1 MTPLLLP
8 TLDTDAEFAR
18 ITAALTP
25 ARLSG
30 RKLPPHCPC
39 SPLPDAA
46 VRTAVTVRKAKLG
59 RLQTHYGPV
68 DVPLI
73 RSASSPSPTTPR
85 GSCKPS
91 APDPS
96 RRSTTA
102 RTSTSSPRHSRSSST
117 ACPRWGFSSRSTA
130 KPSWLPRL
138 ISLSAMRTRS
148 TRTCSASSRKLLRQ
162 RCIRARTDRIGA
174 LSPRVVADAVNK
186 GSALTSNRE
195 KYQAMQERIRTEY
208 AAQLGE
214 NRWAQVAIGGSE
226 GLFSILYPTGVTGAM
241 LADLNVTAA
250 NSSRTCAQPPASK
263 PSRSNNS
270 KCCGTSPSSSTR
282 SSRTELILQE

>member
-18 ITAALTP
+18 ITAALTRRGFLGGS
-25 ARLSG
+25 AAALSTLALVG
-30 RKLPPHCPC
+30 C
-39 SPLPDAA
+39 SSEDGGGGAEGET
-46 VRTAVTVRKAKLG
+46 RTV
-59 RLQTHYGPV
+59 QTHYGPWMF
-68 DVPLI
+68 PLI

-102 RTSTSSPRHSRSSST
+102 RTSTSSPQHSRSSST

-162 RCIRARTDRIGA
+162 RCIRARTIG
-174 LSPRVVADAVNK
+174 
-186 GSALTSNRE
+186 
-195 KYQAMQERIRTEY
+195 
-208 AAQLGE
+208 
-214 NRWAQVAIGGSE
+214 
-226 GLFSILYPTGVTGAM
+226 
-241 LADLNVTAA
+241 LA
-250 NSSRTCAQPPASK
+250 RCRRGCRRRGQQGF
-263 PSRSNNS
+263 
-270 KCCGTSPSSSTR
+270 GTDVES
-282 SSRTELILQE
+282 